1 MASNPSQPHPKVSR
15 TVGSDAVRSDQVDE
29 GSSTDP
35 DGTTA
40 PDRVGGWLGRDQIR
54 TAALAIVA
62 LSVLWRAQVASR
74 GFLAADDYVMITQAA
89 ESDLTVEHLLSL
101 YNNHLMPGGRLLTW
115 LITEHIGMV
124 YWPYVLLMAVGQA
137 ILGLTFFRLLRR
149 LLQPSWLQLLP
160 LGALMFSPLTL
171 EATSWWAVGVNMLPM
186 QIAMVL
192 AVGAQVG
199 YVQTRRKRHLVTLAL
214 AVLLGLVFFEKAIL
228 VVALVFLLTA
238 ALYAEGGFFRTI
250 WTTIRRWWPSWLLL
264 TALSLGFLAA
274 YLSGSESSLRR
285 PTSVGEVFSFVTQ
298 LLGSTVVPGLVGGPW
313 RWLEAGDGAPVAAP
327 PEIGTWVA
335 WTIVVALVVA
345 TVRRRRRAGRAWLLL
360 GSYLVLVAAMLAATR
375 LGSTYSGVAG
385 GVPRYVSDVVVV
397 AAICLG
403 VAVVGLARPSPV
415 SAGTAP
421 SAPDTP
427 PAVPDT
433 VPAPTDATA
442 SERDATPAVAAPG
455 VAAPPADPIPPA
467 RSATPPADT
476 APPVLAE
483 AVRTGRPPAVVARL
497 GVIHAEAPVD
507 PEPESAPPSA
517 AGPGS
522 DSDATDIDAP
532 HAGDAGDAEAK
543 VHAPHAGDADAEV
556 RASDPVAAV
565 DVRGPDPVVEPHRAG
580 PPNLPDDSTPIP
592 RPRAADHQQAGPDRR
607 PPSDPFGSTPPG
619 LVGSLPERYREAVNV
634 MLALILVAAGLGTL
648 WTTSRYS
655 DEWALKSSRS
665 YIDTVRIEMA
675 SAPPDTV
682 FFDGPVPDNVVPNL
696 SWPYNLQSRFFRAFG
711 TRPTYVD
718 EADHVSVLDS
728 LGRIQVATIIG
739 STIQPGPQEGCGYLV
754 SSGQTVRMPLNEPRD
769 DWHWVVRIGYLS
781 SADGT
786 ATLRFG
792 AGTASFPVKKGLN
805 QRFFRIVGGGDT
817 VELSVSGSDV
827 SLCTNEIAIG
837 NPAPKPE

>member
-1 MASNPSQPHPKVSR
+1 MAANPSPPPR
-15 TVGSDAVRSDQVDE
+15 TVDRTG
-29 GSSTDP
+29 GP
-35 DGTTA
+35 DVLRPG
-40 PDRVGGWLGRDQIR
+40 RVGEGTSMAADAASASARTGRLGTDRIR

-62 LSVLWRAQVASR
+62 LSVLWRAQVASG

-89 ESDLTVEHLLSL
+89 ESNLTVEHLLAL

-115 LITEHIGMV
+115 LITEHVGMA
-124 YWPYVLLMAVGQA
+124 YWPYVLLMAIGQA
-137 ILGLTFFRLLRR
+137 VLGITFFRLLRR
-149 LLQPSWLQLLP
+149 LLQPSWLLLLP

-192 AVGAQVG
+192 AVGAQVS

-214 AVLLGLVFFEKAIL
+214 SVLLGLVFFEKAIL

-264 TALSLGFLAA
+264 TVLSLGFLAA
-274 YLSGSESSLRR
+274 YLGNSESSLRR
-285 PTSVGEVFSFVTQ
+285 PASAGEVFSFLTQ
-298 LLGSTVVPGLVGGPW
+298 MLGSTVVPGLVGGPW
-313 RWLEAGDGAPVAAP
+313 QWLGAGDGAPVAAP
-327 PEIGTWVA
+327 PELGTWVA
-335 WTIVVALVVA
+335 WTIFVALVVA

-375 LGSTYSGVAG
+375 LGSTFSGVAG

-403 VAVVGLARPSPV
+403 VAVVGLARPSRF
-415 SAGTAP
+415 AGATEPPTVDTPRTTPMALPEPRDGRTPDSGVPQTVAAP
-421 SAPDTP
+421 SAT
-427 PAVPDT
+427 
-433 VPAPTDATA
+433 
-442 SERDATPAVAAPG
+442 
-455 VAAPPADPIPPA
+455 APPASP
-467 RSATPPADT
+467 T
-476 APPVLAE
+476 APPEHPTAPVLAE
-483 AVRTGRPPAVVARL
+483 AVRTGRPARVVARL

-507 PEPESAPPSA
+507 PEPDPASTTAPDVTPPTASVA
-517 AGPGS
+517 
-522 DSDATDIDAP
+522 DSVP
-532 HAGDAGDAEAK
+532 DAEAG
-543 VHAPHAGDADAEV
+543 AV
-556 RASDPVAAV
+556 RA
-565 DVRGPDPVVEPHRAG
+565 PDPVVEPHPSSSPDAGDASTAG
-580 PPNLPDDSTPIP
+580 PPPRDADD
-592 RPRAADHQQAGPDRR
+592 RPTGPDRR
-607 PPSDPFGSTPPG
+607 PPAAAPSDPLGPPPPG
-619 LVGSLPERYREAVNV
+619 LLGPLPERYREAVNV
-634 MLALILVAAGLGTL
+634 MLALMLVAVCLGTV

-655 DEWALKSSRS
+655 DEWAVKSSRS

-682 FFDGPVPDNVVPNL
+682 FFDAPVPDNVVPSL

-718 EADHVSVLDS
+718 EADHVSVLDA
-728 LGRIQVATIIG
+728 LGRIQVATIVG

-754 SSGQTVRMPLNEPRD
+754 ASGQTVRMPLNEPRD
-769 DWHWVVRIGYLS
+769 DWHWVARIGYLS

-792 AGTASFPVKKGLN
+792 TGTAEFPVKKGLN
-805 QRFFRIVGGGDT
+805 QRFFRIVGGGDA
-817 VELSVSGSDV
+817 VELTVAGSDV

-837 NPAPKPE
+837 NPTPKPE